1 MQEPTDICIS
11 NLLGSCRWQG
21 GSSFT
26 SRSMRASKQVE
37 QLRLPRGREKKNL
50 SVQAIAVPSPNNN
63 ILSSCRLSLEI
74 KVGKAKKTG
83 KLGLAVVEEGNN
95 LCDQSSMC
103 CRVSF
108 KMLITGSN
116 S

>member
-1 MQEPTDICIS
+1 M
-11 NLLGSCRWQG
+11 
-21 GSSFT
+21 
-26 SRSMRASKQVE
+26 A
-37 QLRLPRGREKKNL
+37 GRELIHKQKHESQQTGRATPVAKGKGKKNL